1 MPKAGGLIWK
11 TGAEIW
17 IEKNLCAQKTH
28 TYAQAK
34 KITSLHTLFSHMLKT
49 MYTHTHVQKVYPKRQ
64 TGGLECDGSQSA
76 SSVLCLGFDTNPHS
90 MKAHSTTWGK
100 CVCVYV
106 RVCICAV
113 NVQSTTCLLAKKA
126 KLHSTSR
133 GVHLDACACVC
144 ICVFT
149 RTCLA
154 CKCVPV
160 ACVCV
165 CDPFCFPHEAVPH

>member
-28 TYAQAK
+28 TYVQAK

-90 MKAHSTTWGK
+90 MKAHPTTWGK

-133 GVHLDACACVC
+133 GCTWMLVRVCAYVC
-144 ICVFT
+144 LHAHVLHASVYLW
-149 RTCLA
+149 R
-154 CKCVPV
+154 
-160 ACVCV
+160 VCV